1 MARVSKGDW
10 PLILNDGELT
20 LRPLRIR
27 DRGAWLS
34 ARRRNREWLSPWE
47 ATSPIAAE
55 NQNLPTYIEMVQI
68 HNREGRAGRSLTL
81 AIWYRDKTVHNL
93 IGQITLGGIS
103 YGAYRGGHIGYW
115 IDQNFANKGL
125 TTRAV
130 RELTR
135 YGLEELGLHRIEINL
150 RPENAASKRVA
161 EKAGYVFE
169 GLRPRYLHID
179 GAWRDHLC
187 FVKENPR
194 IG

>member
-1 MARVSKGDW
+1 MARVSRNQW
-10 PLILNDGELT
+10 PLVLVEGELT

-34 ARRRNREWLSPWE
+34 VRRKNREWLTPWE
-47 ATSPIAAE
+47 ATSPISEE
-55 NQNLPTYIEMVQI
+55 NRNLPTFIEMVQF
-68 HNREGRAGRSLTL
+68 HNREGRAGRSISL
-81 AIWYRDKTVHNL
+81 AIWFNREL

-115 IDQNFANKGL
+115 ISQDHANKGL

-130 RELTR
+130 REVTR
-135 YGLEELGLHRIEINL
+135 YGLEELRLHRIEINL

-161 EKAGYVFE
+161 EKAGFIFE

-179 GAWRDHLC
+179 GDWRDHLC
-187 FVKENPR
+187 FVKENPK
-194 IG
+194 I

>member
-1 MARVSKGDW
+1 MARVSRNHW
-10 PLILNDGELT
+10 PLVLAEGELT

-34 ARRRNREWLSPWE
+34 VRRKNREWLTPWE
-47 ATSPIAAE
+47 ATSPISEE
-55 NQNLPTYIEMVQI
+55 NRNLPTFIEMVQF
-68 HNREGRAGRSLTL
+68 HNREGRAGRSISL
-81 AIWYRDKTVHNL
+81 AIWFNREL

-115 IDQNFANKGL
+115 ISQSHASKGL

-130 RELTR
+130 REVTR
-135 YGLEELGLHRIEINL
+135 YGLEELRLHRIEINL

-179 GAWRDHLC
+179 GNWRDHLC
-187 FVKENPR
+187 FVIENPR
-194 IG
+194 M